1 LRVSAT
7 SQQSPERRVLIGRVV
22 GVFGVRGE
30 LKLESYTEPTGAL
43 LRYQPWIFIHNAVE
57 SPLTGVKGRDNSR
70 GVVATVPGI
79 TDRDAAQALV
89 GGEIWVARAAL
100 PKSKPGEYYWVDLEG
115 LQVETTGGID
125 LGHVSHLFATGSNDV
140 LVVRGERERMIP
152 FVLDQYVISIDLDAG
167 RMVVDWD
174 PEF

>member
-30 LKLESYTEPTGAL
+30 LKLESYTEPPGAL
-43 LRYQPWIFIHNAVE
+43 LRYQPWIFVHNAVE
-57 SPLTGVKGRDNSR
+57 SQLAGVKGRYNAR

-79 TDRDAAQALV
+79 ADRDAAQALV
-89 GGEIWVARAAL
+89 GGEIWVARSAL
-100 PKSKPGEYYWVDLEG
+100 PKARPGEYYWVDLEG
-115 LQVETTGGID
+115 MHVETIDGVD

-167 RMVVDWD
+167 RIVVDWD
-174 PEF
+174 PDF